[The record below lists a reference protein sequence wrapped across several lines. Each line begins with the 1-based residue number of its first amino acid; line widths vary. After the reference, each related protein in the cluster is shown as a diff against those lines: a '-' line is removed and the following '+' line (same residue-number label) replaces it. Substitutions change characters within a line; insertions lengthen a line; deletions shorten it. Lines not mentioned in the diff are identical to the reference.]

1 MSHFYHYRYL
11 KIQYRPFTDPYRIK
25 VNDEKKE
32 SGTISKARVRGV
44 PDKYL
49 NVMVTD
55 KVRDNEY
62 SDPIIK
68 IDDFCMQPREK
79 LKHRPAKTRPKKTNE
94 RIYPSDEGKRILHSG
109 AITPIKVEC
118 SDPSYDISLTKLHHS
133 LPDLHLSRTSSTSS
147 LDSIFESDSYSDSS
161 DLFTQKFAKQEP
173 TEASQTLDGFPES
186 SISDISFLPNFDTS
200 TEYTSFHDVDG
211 LGTFSDYGAINTM
224 STLPPDYG
232 MKSNYVSSDAGCYY
246 SDPLIIRDGANM
258 YLARYVEGISKRVQ
272 SKLKITFFKSDGWM

>member
-1 MSHFYHYRYL
+1 M
-11 KIQYRPFTDPYRIK
+11 KIESSKLTASKSKHNKHQQGAKNDLNFVIETGKTYRPFTDPYRIK

-55 KVRDNEY
+55 K
-62 SDPIIK
+62 
-68 IDDFCMQPREK
+68 PREK
-79 LKHRPAKTRPKKTNE
+79 LKHRPVKTRPKKTNE
-94 RIYPSDEGKRILHSG
+94 RIYPSDE
-109 AITPIKVEC
+109 
-118 SDPSYDISLTKLHHS
+118 DPSYDISLTKLHHS

-232 MKSNYVSSDAGCYY
+232 MKSNYVSSDAGCFY

-258 YLARYVEGISKRVQ
+258 YLA
-272 SKLKITFFKSDGWM
+272 SDGWM